1 MTQRHTCTTKKLK
14 KTGSMNVVE
23 FMIVLLE
30 QIRFLW
36 IG

>member
-1 MTQRHTCTTKKLK
+1 MTHRHTCTTKKLK

-30 QIRFLW
+30 
-36 IG
+36 

>member
-1 MTQRHTCTTKKLK
+1 MTQRHTCTSKKLK

-30 QIRFLW
+30 
-36 IG
+36 